1 MLFKIAWRNVW
12 RSRTRSLVVV
22 GAIVIGVWS
31 IIFLLGF
38 MGGFT
43 ESYINNAIE
52 NQISHLQLHAP
63 QFLEDKE
70 LQYKFDNASAKQ
82 AEISQQAGVEAAC
95 VRTITNVMLASSK
108 GARGIIA
115 RGIDPEAEAKV
126 TKLDEKIV
134 EGAYFNE
141 KKNPI
146 LLSRRIA
153 DKLRLKI
160 RSKVVLTFQGFDGEI
175 VSAAF
180 RIAGL
185 FDTGNAPFDESTL
198 FVRRSDLNRLLE
210 EEDMAHEI
218 AIFIDDIDKLENIQS
233 KLQSQH
239 SDLEVANYREI
250 SPDVQLYETQSGST
264 MYVLTV
270 IFMLALIFGI
280 INTML
285 MAVLERVRELGVLMA
300 VGMNKMRIFGMIVSE
315 TVLLAIIG
323 APIGLLLGFLT
334 VNYLSKRG
342 IDLSAFSAGMQQF
355 GMAEMVY
362 PKVDVGSYI
371 FLAIAVGIT
380 AILASIYPAFRA
392 ISLRPVEAIRK
403 L

>member
-1 MLFKIAWRNVW
+1 MLFKVAWRNVW

-22 GAIVIGVWS
+22 GAIIIGVWS

-70 LQYKFDNASAKQ
+70 LQYKFDNASTKQ
-82 AEISQQAGVEAAC
+82 AEITQQTGVEAAC
-95 VRTITNVMLASSK
+95 VRTISSVMLASSK

-115 RGIDPEAEAKV
+115 RGVDAEAEAKV
-126 TKLDEKIV
+126 TKLDTKIV
-134 EGAYFNE
+134 EGDYFND
-141 KKNPI
+141 KKNPM
-146 LLSRRIA
+146 LLSKRIA
-153 DKLRLKI
+153 EKLRLKI
-160 RSKVVLTFQGFDGEI
+160 RSKVVLTFQDFDGEI

-198 FVRRSDLNRLLE
+198 FVRRSDINRLLGQ
-210 EEDMAHEI
+210 EDMAHEI
-218 AIFIDDIDKLENIQS
+218 AVFIDDIDNLERIKNS
-233 KLQSQH
+233 LQSQH
-239 SDLEVANYREI
+239 SDLEVATYGEI
-250 SPDVQLYETQSGST
+250 SPDVQLYETQSSST

-285 MAVLERVRELGVLMA
+285 MAVLERVRELGMLMA
-300 VGMNKMRIFGMIVSE
+300 VGMNKMRIFGMIVLE
-315 TVLLAIIG
+315 TILLAIIG
-323 APIGLLLGFLT
+323 APVGLLLGFLT
-334 VNYLSKRG
+334 VNYFSKRG

-362 PKVDVGSYI
+362 PKVDAGSYI
-371 FLAIAVGIT
+371 FLAVAVGIT
-380 AILASIYPAFRA
+380 AVLASIYPAFRA
-392 ISLRPVEAIRK
+392 IRLRPVEAIRK